1 MGKKKVMVILGA
13 VAVAASAAAGI
24 WYFLGNN
31 RHDSND
37 RVYVERVA
45 SVMGNITGAQNRYS
59 GVVQPQETVEVNA
72 DPERTVKDV
81 LVETGDMVEV
91 GTPLFNYDTED
102 LNLELEQAKLEL
114 ENQDIEINNYKS
126 QIVELEK
133 ERTAAA
139 EANKFEYTTQ
149 IQTIQTQIKKAEFE
163 KSSKQLEMDKIRKKV
178 ENSQV
183 LSKASGIVKS
193 INNGQ
198 SSEQEAA
205 SAFMTILSTGEYRI
219 KGTANE
225 QNINMIASGSE
236 VIIRSRVDE
245 TVTWRGII
253 DSLDTEEPES
263 SSDDN
268 MMYSEGEDSSLT
280 SSDYSFFVS
289 MEDAEGLMLGQHVL
303 IELDEGQTEQKEGI
317 WLYSGY
323 IVFEDADVE
332 GMEGLENDSEW
343 LEYGTEWPDEGQDDW
358 QTPDLSEDGMEG
370 AALSED
376 GMDGADVSEDGIQAL
391 DALEGDLQA
400 HDGIDRSEV
409 MSYALDD
416 AYGEY
421 GTEEPYEM
429 YGTQMP
435 QEGDVQS
442 AYVWADDGNGRLEKR
457 AVEVGMYD
465 MEQDKYEILSG
476 LTEEDLIAWPM
487 EGLYEGVK
495 TVLDMEEVDY
505 SSGLYNQGGD
515 TEEIWNDPAFDGM
528 GGDGLYEENY
538 DDGMSVDDGYDDGMS
553 VDDGYDDGSYE
564 EEPSGDANA
573 ESDTENRK
581 DAIGEKKE
589 PLDLDD
595 FLHAEGIR

>member
-323 IVFEDADVE
+323 IVFEDADGE

-358 QTPDLSEDGMEG
+358 QTPDL
-370 AALSED
+370 
-376 GMDGADVSEDGIQAL
+376 SEDGIQAL

-538 DDGMSVDDGYDDGMS
+538 DDGTSADDGYG
-553 VDDGYDDGSYE
+553 DGSYE